1 MAPET
6 GDTFGQITPAGKS
19 GTGTGVPTWEV
30 GYLTPKEAFIGLVQ
44 TRKANPTWLLQ
55 QTKNAPVT
63 GNRNAGGQEWELRD
77 TGKGERSMVLNHRG
91 TTVVLSG
98 SAQLDEFSV
107 LAAAVVK
114 SLDSNPAVTV
124 SPSPAPS
131 RKVGAV
137 ATYLTPALAWRRLRE
152 GNERF
157 VNGES
162 SHPNQDASRRS
173 SLVENQH
180 PFAVIFGCSDSRLAA
195 EIIFDL
201 GLGDAFVVRTAGQV
215 IDDAVL
221 GSLEYSIS
229 VLGVPLIVVLG
240 HDSCGAVSATKS
252 AVETGQMPVGFMR
265 DLVERI
271 TPSVLTSLRNGE
283 TEVNDMVVEHVKQTS
298 QRLVDSSRVI
308 SDSIETGRAA
318 VIGLA
323 YSSRRAGRTS
333 FPESASS
340 KPAGAPG
347 RGPVASVHGFRC
359 GP

>member
-1 MAPET
+1 M
-6 GDTFGQITPAGKS
+6 
-19 GTGTGVPTWEV
+19 
-30 GYLTPKEAFIGLVQ
+30 
-44 TRKANPTWLLQ
+44 
-55 QTKNAPVT
+55 
-63 GNRNAGGQEWELRD
+63 
-77 TGKGERSMVLNHRG
+77 
-91 TTVVLSG
+91 
-98 SAQLDEFSV
+98 
-107 LAAAVVK
+107 
-114 SLDSNPAVTV
+114 
-124 SPSPAPS
+124 
-131 RKVGAV
+131 

-240 HDSCGAVSATKS
+240 HDSCGAVTATKS
-252 AVETGQMPVGFMR
+252 AVDTGNMPVGFMR

-271 TPSVLTSLRNGE
+271 TPSVLTSMRNGE
-283 TEVNDMVVEHVKQTS
+283 HEINDMVVEHVKQTS

-308 SDSIETGRAA
+308 STAIENGRAA
-318 VIGLA
+318 VIGLS
-323 YSSRRAGRTS
+323 YSLAEGRANVVSGI
-333 FPESASS
+333 
-340 KPAGAPG
+340 GD
-347 RGPVASVHGFRC
+347 V
-359 GP
+359 